1 MNKVNTGGMFV
12 TLEGVE
18 GCGKSTQ
25 MDLLARRLA
34 DRGIPH
40 VCTREPGGT
49 PFGREVRRILL
60 NPQGPPRAPLAE
72 LLLYLADRVQDLHQ
86 QIRPALAEG
95 RIVLC
100 DRYHDATI
108 AYQGFG
114 RGIPRPT
121 IAALAAPLQLLPPDL
136 TLLLD
141 LPPEE
146 ALIRARRRNE
156 TDARARTESRFDDE
170 AIAFHRRVQEGYRQ
184 LVREEPER
192 FAVIPAQ
199 GTPERIFTL
208 LLTRF
213 VDALPPQLKRKMS

>member
-1 MNKVNTGGMFV
+1 MNDHNTGGMFV

-34 DRGIPH
+34 ERGVPH

-49 PFGREVRRILL
+49 PFGQEVRRILL

-95 RIVLC
+95 KIVLC

-121 IAALAAPLQLLPPDL
+121 IDALAAPLGLQTPDL

-141 LPPEE
+141 LPPRE
-146 ALIRARRRNE
+146 ALARARRRNKS
-156 TDARARTESRFDDE
+156 DARARTESRFDDE
-170 AIAFHRRVQEGYRQ
+170 ALAFHQRVQEGYRQ

-199 GTPERIFTL
+199 GSPEQIFAL
-208 LLTRF
+208 LFARF
-213 VDALPPQLKRKMS
+213 VDALPLHLKRKMS